1 MYRLRTGLLLSI
13 LLNAGVFFGAEDG
26 HRELSLLQNDL
37 ITSIEASIHADQ
49 ADHVICAAEVLYSLD
64 AKKSLQLIE
73 FIIKKESTINEAAQI
88 LKAWYDSLKQKE
100 IEEKSR
106 HVMPNSPEIIAAQK
120 LQNAIQVNK
129 PRMILDIVDDMV
141 WSINFAQVL
150 SILKN
155 VLDHAIQG
163 KSAVNEAYE
172 MLRTTYI
179 MLSAPPKRKQD
190 VQPIPA
196 VHSKIPLNRK
206 KPAVYTPAPQY
217 VTPQNTLEDVRKKLR
232 PVNQSQH
239 NTQHKT
245 EPVAIAR
252 QVTQQQSRQSQP
264 VLSIRSSRPLPVIP
278 AEERRRR
285 QHKPLSMPCTQTDPI
300 RDSSEWSVD
309 FASASECSLP
319 QETVAARELLFNPP
333 VRVARSFTPEE
344 MSRMANHEAF
354 IKPLI
359 HERLKVLRNAL
370 QDDDDSDAE

>member
-1 MYRLRTGLLLSI
+1 IR
-13 LLNAGVFFGAEDG
+13 
-26 HRELSLLQNDL
+26 
-37 ITSIEASIHADQ
+37 ADK

-73 FIIKKESTINEAAQI
+73 LIIKKESTTNEAAQV

-100 IEEKSR
+100 FEAKNK

-120 LQNAIQVNK
+120 LQNAIQANK

-155 VLDHAIQG
+155 VVDHAIQE
-163 KSAVNEAYE
+163 KCAVNEAYE
-172 MLRTTYI
+172 MLRTTYR
-179 MLSAPPKRKQD
+179 MLSASPERKQD
-190 VQPIPA
+190 VQPISA
-196 VHSKIPLNRK
+196 AHSKIPLNPK
-206 KPAVYTPAPQY
+206 KPVLCAQAPQY
-217 VTPQNTLEDVRKKLR
+217 VTPQETLEDVRKKLR

-239 NTQHKT
+239 DTQHKT

-252 QVTQQQSRQSQP
+252 QVTQQQSRHSQQVSQQS
-264 VLSIRSSRPLPVIP
+264 VTFRPLPVIP
-278 AEERRRR
+278 AGKRKLR
-285 QHKPLSMPCTQTDPI
+285 QHKPSPMPCAQTDPV

-309 FASASECSLP
+309 SAPASECSLP

-344 MSRMANHEAF
+344 ISRMTNHEAF

-359 HERLKVLRNAL
+359 HERLKVLRNAFH
-370 QDDDDSDAE
+370 DDDSDAE